1 MIDFKVHD
9 LITVY
14 FSYLL
19 QVYIGCL
26 AETNNSIELYKIAH
40 RLIETNCEDWLGW
53 YCAGI
58 YYLTIRNYP
67 KSAELLEKSLTK
79 RPTSGLA
86 YMALGHA
93 FSHEREHDQAFNAYL
108 MAEKEMRGWFE
119 FFHYIENLV
128 DR

>member
-1 MIDFKVHD
+1 MDIFQ
-9 LITVY
+9 IFY

-108 MAEKEMRGWFE
+108 MAEKEMRGWF
-119 FFHYIENLV
+119 YTKSLLDNL
-128 DR
+128 